1 MSKFFNPMFSYEI
14 KMISLKLLCFIRVIY
29 CISYIFF
36 FSYANIRHV
45 WIIPK
50 FTTPNFRQTIDSTEK
65 WATRRHC
72 LWRGAEANTSMANG
86 LYPKGWRGIGGPKP
100 ANSKWGT
107 AAPKG
112 SFWWRDVLKLL
123 DKYKS
128 MASVIISDEKS
139 CLLWE
144 DLWNGQVRKF
154 QFPELHSFAKNKS
167 K

>member
-1 MSKFFNPMFSYEI
+1 MV
-14 KMISLKLLCFIRVIY
+14 C
-29 CISYIFF
+29 
-36 FSYANIRHV
+36 
-45 WIIPK
+45 IPK
-50 FTTPNFRQTIDSTEK
+50 DEGGLGVLNLQTQN
-65 WATRRHC
+65 
-72 LWRGAEANTSMANG
+72 EA
-86 LYPKGWRGIGGPKP
+86 LLP
-100 ANSKWGT
+100 
-107 AAPKG
+107 PKG